1 MSPGGGS
8 NSQNSTAVLNAFK
21 ELKVKAKGLETEL
34 KDIQREAESLRSQ
47 LSVSRRQ
54 TYVRRGPREL
64 QLAESLQFARSE
76 AEVKRKEVGELER
89 DLVIMEDA
97 SRSIERGL
105 TSSRTRLASVEDDA
119 HYIISNLKEHELT
132 VKSMEEELAT
142 LNERCEYLQ
151 SRVAALP
158 QAKEQQTQRMKEAV
172 ATMENELVK
181 IQSATDQNKIRSAG
195 LHRYIEMMIATNSE
209 LCDTILAREEAK
221 ARVMR
226 ITGHMSP
233 PPSGVGSAFQPY
245 NEVLSNIAKNAVD
258 SSLKNEAQ
266 QAIKDARAVLHMH
279 SKLYADISGKPR
291 PSSSGR
297 PTSSSSSARGPKAG
311 KKLQAKPSS
320 GSSSSSSN
328 NRKNFAP
335 KDLLSRDVN
344 EIARAAEQ
352 FARQA
357 SAAANLHG
365 GYGPAKEVY
374 LTRGTPDFNTA
385 SSSPLSSSTRGSP
398 NWRPIEIAL
407 SGGAKESPV
416 FVPAGKPGKDTYN
429 AFASVSKAVRAAKTW
444 NAQIAS
450 HIKSISQGGHDF
462 LDNGARF

>member
-1 MSPGGGS
+1 MYSIISPGGGGG
-8 NSQNSTAVLNAFK
+8 NSTAVLNAFK

-54 TYVRRGPREL
+54 SFVRRGPREL
-64 QLAESLQFARSE
+64 QLLESLQFARSE
-76 AEVKRKEVGELER
+76 AEAKRKEVGELER

-97 SRSIERGL
+97 SRSIERGI

-142 LNERCEYLQ
+142 LEERCDYLQ
-151 SRVAALP
+151 SRVNALP

-195 LHRYIEMMIATNSE
+195 LHRYIEMMIATNGE

-266 QAIKDARAVLHMH
+266 QAIKDARAVLQMH
-279 SKLYADISGKPR
+279 SKLYADITGKPR
-291 PSSSGR
+291 PSSAGR
-297 PTSSSSSARGPKAG
+297 PTSSAG
-311 KKLQAKPSS
+311 KKPKAKPSS
-320 GSSSSSSN
+320 SSGGSSSRG
-328 NRKNFAP
+328 RKFAP

-352 FARQA
+352 FARKA
-357 SAAANLHG
+357 SAAANLHE

-374 LTRGTPDFNTA
+374 LARGTPDFTTA
-385 SSSPLSSSTRGSP
+385 PSSPLSSSSRGSP

-407 SGGAKESPV
+407 SGGAKGSPV

-462 LDNGARF
+462 LDNGRL